1 MNLGAGF
8 GVSSSSGIVLSSD
21 VLVAFVFACAF
32 SEQIPFFWTRSLKFS
47 SSLDA

>member
-8 GVSSSSGIVLSSD
+8 GVSSSSGFVLSSD
-21 VLVAFVFACAF
+21 VLVVFVFACAF

-47 SSLDA
+47 SPFDA